1 MSVINIFN
9 DKEFILS
16 FEVIPSRNKNNFT
29 DFEDKINNLSKMNP
43 DFISVT
49 YGAAGRSKDGS
60 MEAALYVKNKY
71 NIEVLSHLTCIN
83 STQEEIEKYVSEL
96 TNGGVNN
103 ILALRGDIVRNADSS
118 INTKYKYAKELV
130 KYLSKKGG
138 ICIAAAA
145 YPEGHAESKNLN
157 EDILHLKEK
166 VDCGVD
172 FLITQFFFDNDYFYK
187 FRDRMDKIGLNIPV
201 VAGIM
206 PVVRARQLKNM
217 SSLGGAN
224 LPEKLLNI
232 IDKYGESN
240 EDFFKAGVEYSLN
253 QTLDLMKNG
262 IKGIHLYTMNDL
274 TAVNYI
280 VENL

>member
-1 MSVINIFN
+1 MSIINIFN
-9 DKEFILS
+9 NKEFILS
-16 FEVIPSRNKNNFT
+16 FEAIPPKNKNNFSS
-29 DFEDKINNLSKMNP
+29 FENKINNLSKMNP

-60 MEAALYVKNKY
+60 MEAALYIKDKY
-71 NIEVLSHLTCIN
+71 DIEVLSHLTCIN
-83 STQEEIEKYVSEL
+83 STEEEIEKYISEL
-96 TNGGVNN
+96 TRGGVSN
-103 ILALRGDIVRNADSS
+103 ILALRGDIVRNADAF
-118 INTKYKYAKELV
+118 INTKYRYAKELV
-130 KYLSKKGG
+130 KYISKKGNL
-138 ICIAAAA
+138 CIAAAA
-145 YPEGHAESKNLN
+145 YPEGHAESKNLD

-172 FLITQFFFDNDYFYK
+172 FLITQFFFDNNYFYR
-187 FRDRMDKIGLNIPV
+187 FREKMDKIGLNIPV

-206 PVVRARQLKNM
+206 PVVKARQIKNM

-224 LPEKLLNI
+224 LSEKLLNI
-232 IDKYGESN
+232 IDKYGESD

-253 QTLDLMKNG
+253 QTLDLIKNG